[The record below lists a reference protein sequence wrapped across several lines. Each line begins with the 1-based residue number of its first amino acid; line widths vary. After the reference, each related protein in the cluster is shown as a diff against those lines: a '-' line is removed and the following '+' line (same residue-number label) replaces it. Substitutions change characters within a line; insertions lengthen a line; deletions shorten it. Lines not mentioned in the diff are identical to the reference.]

1 MHGATI
7 KIKTYKGRCKREE
20 RNGIAWLL
28 AGVWKVRSIRNRTDE
43 RMMHA
48 LFRRTGFH
56 GNAEPSRKKETDK
69 GITDG

>member
-1 MHGATI
+1 M
-7 KIKTYKGRCKREE
+7 EE

-28 AGVWKVRSIRNRTDE
+28 AGVWKLRSIRKRKDE
-43 RMMHA
+43 RNMYA

-56 GNAEPSRKKETDK
+56 RNAEPSKKNKTDK